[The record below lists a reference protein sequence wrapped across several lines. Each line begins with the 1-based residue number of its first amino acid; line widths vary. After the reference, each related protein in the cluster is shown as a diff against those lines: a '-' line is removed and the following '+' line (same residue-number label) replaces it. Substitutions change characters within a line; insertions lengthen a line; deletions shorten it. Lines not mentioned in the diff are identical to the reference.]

1 MTEGVLLT
9 ADLAQAVD
17 FELLD
22 TTDRAVRLSDYAGR
36 EHVVLV
42 FNRGFF

>member
-9 ADLAQAVD
+9 ADLAQAAD

-22 TTDRAVRLSDYAGR
+22 TADRAVRLSDYAGR
-36 EHVVLV
+36 KHVVLV